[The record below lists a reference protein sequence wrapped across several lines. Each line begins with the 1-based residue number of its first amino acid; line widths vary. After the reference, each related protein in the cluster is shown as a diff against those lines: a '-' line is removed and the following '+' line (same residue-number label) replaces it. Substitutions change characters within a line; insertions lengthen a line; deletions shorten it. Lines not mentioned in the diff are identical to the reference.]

1 MIKLLTIARRYVA
14 PETEF
19 PHWAC
24 TAILSPGSG
33 VERMGKM
40 PAQNGNVLRCG
51 VLFAP
56 SFLLTHGN
64 CSVPIPREADVIQ
77 RQQFMRSAHEGN

>member
-19 PHWAC
+19 PQWAC
-24 TAILSPGSG
+24 TAILSLGSG
-33 VERMGKM
+33 VDRMGKM

-56 SFLLTHGN
+56 SFLLILDKNAFPLGARKHMNDPG
-64 CSVPIPREADVIQ
+64 
-77 RQQFMRSAHEGN
+77 